1 MLETWLT
8 LSFLPKCHSTGWYDL
23 YFHLYLKC
31 LQSDYL
37 IRGPWNSVAITFG
50 TLQERDHTEFVCRM
64 KDYIERS
71 DFVEKTV
78 KAVGNQFAM
87 KEVNLEDID
96 SYAKGEHVKS
106 TRLLTVEELQ
116 EAMSGTA
123 QSA

>member
-8 LSFLPKCHSTGWYDL
+8 LSCLPKCHSTGWYDP
-23 YFHLYLKC
+23 YFHLYFKC

-37 IRGPWNSVAITFG
+37 ISCNCFG

-106 TRLLTVEELQ
+106 TRLLTVEELR

>member
-8 LSFLPKCHSTGWYDL
+8 LSCPPKSHSTGWYDP
-23 YFHLYLKC
+23 YFHLYNSC
-31 LQSDYL
+31 LQIDLELSCKC
-37 IRGPWNSVAITFG
+37 FG
-50 TLQERDHTEFVCRM
+50 TLQERDHTDFVCRM

-71 DFVEKTV
+71 DFVERTV
-78 KAVGNQFAM
+78 NAVGNQFAM
-87 KEVNLEDID
+87 KEVNVEDID

-106 TRLLTVEELQ
+106 TRLLTMEELQ